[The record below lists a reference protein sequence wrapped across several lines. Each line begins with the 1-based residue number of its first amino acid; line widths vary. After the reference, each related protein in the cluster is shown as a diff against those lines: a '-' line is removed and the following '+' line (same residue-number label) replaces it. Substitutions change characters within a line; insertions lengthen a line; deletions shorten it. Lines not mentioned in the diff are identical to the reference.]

1 MLDNELRKRRRR
13 TRRTPTDD
21 ALVILYTRV
30 SSDEQAQSRA
40 GLDAQRTDL
49 LSESERRGWQGR
61 TLVIEDAGY
70 SARDLNRPG
79 MQRALAMLASG
90 EAGTLVVSKLDRL
103 SRSLL
108 DFAGL
113 MAQSESEGWSLVA
126 LDLGV
131 DTGTAQ
137 GEMLASVLAAF
148 AQFERRL
155 ISQRTR
161 DGLAAKR
168 NQGVRLGRP
177 VEMTPELRA
186 RLATMRGQG
195 MTYRAI
201 AGTLTSEGVPT
212 ARGSAVWYP
221 STVKNALEVVA

>member
-1 MLDNELRKRRRR
+1 MLEQALKRRRR
-13 TRRTPTDD
+13 QRRQPNEST
-21 ALVILYTRV
+21 AVILYVRV
-30 SSDEQAQSRA
+30 STDEQAQSRA
-40 GLDAQRTDL
+40 GLDSQRSDL
-49 LSESERRGWQGR
+49 MAECERRGWTGR
-61 TLVIEDAGY
+61 VMIIEDAGY
-70 SARDLNRPG
+70 SAKDLNRPG

-90 EAGTLVVSKLDRL
+90 EAGTLAVSKLDRL

-113 MAQSESEGWSLVA
+113 MARSESEGWSLVA

-155 ISQRTR
+155 ISQRTK

-168 NQGVRLGRP
+168 AQGVRLGRP
-177 VEMTPELRA
+177 LEMDRTLRA
-186 RLATMRGQG
+186 RLADMRGQG

-201 AGTLTSEGVPT
+201 AATLTAEGVPT
-212 ARGSAVWYP
+212 ARGSREWYP
-221 STVKNALEVVA
+221 STVRSALEAVA